1 MSKPVQLAVGALS
14 RRAIYKP
21 EHQACEPVDQRPR
34 YWYLNPLQPPV
45 GVWAG
50 SQQYVDFELDQQ
62 IGVCKSLNLRLDLGA
77 FTDNTHLPNLPP
89 TPYWLSR
96 VEVYL
101 GADLVETVY
110 ADSVWHETVAFLR
123 EQAAHDIANVYNIN
137 ESDLS
142 PIRRYTQDSYAAAVA
157 GTGATAAD
165 PVSGSAGANG
175 PGFTPSGYYYIS
187 LDATCIKACKP
198 YVRGFE
204 SKWKVRI
211 YFPTTLSSQ
220 LLQNTAYIPAN
231 PSATPPTAAVP
242 ATFYPSQPTLASIQL
257 IAEEEQT
264 DPATIAKLEQA
275 HKAGVIDYTAL
286 VRERL
291 QDNPPNYIAGQNTTT
306 YLRAFRNK
314 SAGLIV
320 YLTQPNASN
329 DALTQRMAFTSAQL
343 LDSRGNKITE
353 ILDVDFLT
361 SRIFPAQIDS
371 SFINAASPDMRTIT
385 LFPFAAEFQPV
396 IERGCDYGKFQLTS
410 LEQLVIVPVGT
421 PGTRLPNGEMSS
433 ATGGS
438 NLTML
443 TVVSYS
449 YAHITC
455 VGGKHSI
462 RFEV

>member
-142 PIRRYTQDSYAAAVA
+142 PIRRNTQDSYAAAVA

-286 VRERL
+286 VR
-291 QDNPPNYIAGQNTTT
+291 
-306 YLRAFRNK
+306 
-314 SAGLIV
+314 
-320 YLTQPNASN
+320 
-329 DALTQRMAFTSAQL
+329 
-343 LDSRGNKITE
+343 
-353 ILDVDFLT
+353 
-361 SRIFPAQIDS
+361 
-371 SFINAASPDMRTIT
+371 
-385 LFPFAAEFQPV
+385 
-396 IERGCDYGKFQLTS
+396 
-410 LEQLVIVPVGT
+410 
-421 PGTRLPNGEMSS
+421 
-433 ATGGS
+433 
-438 NLTML
+438 
-443 TVVSYS
+443 
-449 YAHITC
+449 
-455 VGGKHSI
+455 
-462 RFEV
+462 